1 MSDDYQIEIPPS
13 FMALYTDA
21 RHRLTVSLAQ
31 LRARYEL
38 CEDLAQQLIESA
50 QHIHH
55 DLGVTQDEVMD
66 RLHAG
71 LRVPESGLEATEA
84 DWVLQRLAELLGW
97 GWSGLPAV
105 PPPG

>member
-1 MSDDYQIEIPPS
+1 MSDEYQIEIPPS
-13 FMALYTDA
+13 FIALYTDA

-31 LRARYEL
+31 LRARYEV
-38 CEDLAQQLIESA
+38 CEDLAQQLVESA

-55 DLGVTQDEVMD
+55 DLGVSQDEVMD

-71 LRVPESGLEATEA
+71 LRDAESGLGGAEA

-105 PPPG
+105 PPRG